1 MDEDTLTQAEVRA
14 TTPEAL
20 KLLGNASSQIS
31 HLRRK
36 KVLKSV
42 NADMQDLADEE
53 DLFKG
58 ASPNLFGPGFETKM
72 KERAES
78 LKLLSGSVAK
88 PPAPKK
94 FFLRSCPSAP
104 QRGGGQSSRRGRTWQ
119 KKQSQK

>member
-53 DLFKG
+53 YLFKG
-58 ASPNLFGPGFETKM
+58 AM
-72 KERAES
+72 K
-78 LKLLSGSVAK
+78 KT
-88 PPAPKK
+88 
-94 FFLRSCPSAP
+94 
-104 QRGGGQSSRRGRTWQ
+104 SSRELVLTCLVPASRP
-119 KKQSQK
+119 K